1 MFALRSL
8 RSIICGGAVTTG
20 PSTGFEIFVLGRQDC
35 SLSGIPF
42 SGAPISFVA
51 SLHFCFSLATPNS
64 TLHRTPTAA
73 PWLPELYSSRAV
85 GAGECQAVSCS
96 ERDRIRRVPKTFEVH
111 VPDELASRIEQAATA
126 RGVSVEELVQISVEE
141 MIERDAQF
149 ESAAARV
156 LEKNAE
162 LYRRLS

>member
-1 MFALRSL
+1 M
-8 RSIICGGAVTTG
+8 
-20 PSTGFEIFVLGRQDC
+20 
-35 SLSGIPF
+35 
-42 SGAPISFVA
+42 
-51 SLHFCFSLATPNS
+51 
-64 TLHRTPTAA
+64 
-73 PWLPELYSSRAV
+73 
-85 GAGECQAVSCS
+85 
-96 ERDRIRRVPKTFEVH
+96 PKTFEVH

-156 LEKNAE
+156 LKKNAE